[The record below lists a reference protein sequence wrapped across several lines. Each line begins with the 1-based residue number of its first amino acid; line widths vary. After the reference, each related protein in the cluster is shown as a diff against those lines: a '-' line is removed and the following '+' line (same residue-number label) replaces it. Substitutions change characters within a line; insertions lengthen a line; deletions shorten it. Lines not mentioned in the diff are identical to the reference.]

1 MRCHLLNRISG
12 SRRITMSECMQINK
26 LIMTVQFGNL
36 DLAGAD
42 MIRQRMTQLLLT
54 VLLPPKL
61 LPTAAFMKNYS

>member
-1 MRCHLLNRISG
+1 
-12 SRRITMSECMQINK
+12 MQINK